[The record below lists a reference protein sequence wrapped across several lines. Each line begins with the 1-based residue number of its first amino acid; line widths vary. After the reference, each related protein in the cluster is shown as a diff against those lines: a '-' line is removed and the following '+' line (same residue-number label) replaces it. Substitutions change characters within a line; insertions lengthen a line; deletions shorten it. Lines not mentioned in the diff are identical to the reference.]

1 MIYESCCP
9 LLACLLAP
17 RSREITKKEKKGK
30 ERKKESIQQWL
41 ATCLEANTGREILWM
56 AMMPIQ
62 LLDLKTLGI
71 YPDGGR
77 RQLALLLFEA
87 RVSQSMFVSF
97 ASMIKVEWNQSMRL
111 WHASVSYVAL
121 REFHIMRWWQ
131 FNEMNENVEVA
142 LRSDAPILRN
152 GENFLNLQPPVQ
164 QFFPI
169 EGKKRSNVE
178 SFSNT
183 IISTSELEE
192 EFKRYS
198 SSEI

>member
-30 ERKKESIQQWL
+30 ERKKEKKKESIQQWL
-41 ATCLEANTGREILWM
+41 ATCLETNTGREILWM
-56 AMMPIQ
+56 AMMPIL

-87 RVSQSMFVSF
+87 RVSQSTFVSF
-97 ASMIKVEWNQSMRL
+97 ASTVGKSWMKSIDATMTRQCLVRCATWIPY
-111 WHASVSYVAL
+111 HATT
-121 REFHIMRWWQ
+121 RWWQ
-131 FNEMNENVEVA
+131 FNETNENVEVV

-152 GENFLNLQPPVQ
+152 GVKPRKLP
-164 QFFPI
+164 
-169 EGKKRSNVE
+169 
-178 SFSNT
+178 
-183 IISTSELEE
+183 
-192 EFKRYS
+192 
-198 SSEI
+198 